1 MLIHNRLWRCKNGDH
16 PGPGPRLAVRARLD
30 TSARFYSE
38 VLGLPEIEK
47 KTARVNVRWFGL
59 GAGCAIHLIL
69 GATEVPASRP
79 RSTHF
84 ALATSSFD
92 ETVRHL
98 ADCRVAFQD
107 LSGALGQVCSDLTVS
122 GRCTFRTRMVTGLR
136 STMLYL
142 SNSILTIAERIKSAC
157 SARLYSIDAWCTVAA
172 LTFRV
177 TQARQALESFLPG

>member
-1 MLIHNRLWRCKNGDH
+1 MATTLDLDH
-16 PGPGPRLAVRARLD
+16 VSLFVRDLD

-59 GAGCAIHLIL
+59 GAGRAIHLIL

-92 ETVRHL
+92 ETVGTWPTVKSRFRTFRAH
-98 ADCRVAFQD
+98 
-107 LSGALGQVCSDLTVS
+107 SGRFRSDLTVS

-142 SNSILTIAERIKSAC
+142 SNSILIAERVKSAC

-172 LTFRV
+172 LTLLFVNWRN
-177 TQARQALESFLPG
+177 SPGRTGRDAVREVLSSRP

>member
-1 MLIHNRLWRCKNGDH
+1 MATTLDLDH
-16 PGPGPRLAVRARLD
+16 VSLFVRDLD

-59 GAGCAIHLIL
+59 DAGCAIHLIL

-107 LSGALGQVCSDLTVS
+107 LSGALGQVS
-122 GRCTFRTRMVTGLR
+122 LR
-136 STMLYL
+136 PDGVRQVYFQDPDGHWIEI
-142 SNSILTIAERIKSAC
+142 N
-157 SARLYSIDAWCTVAA
+157 DA
-172 LTFRV
+172 
-177 TQARQALESFLPG
+177 LPK

>member
-1 MLIHNRLWRCKNGDH
+1 MATTLDLDH
-16 PGPGPRLAVRARLD
+16 VSLFVRDLD

-59 GAGCAIHLIL
+59 GAGRAIHLIL

-92 ETVRHL
+92 ESVRHL
-98 ADCRVAFQD
+98 ADSGVAHQD
-107 LSGALGQVCSDLTVS
+107 LSGALGQVSVRPDGVRQVYFQDPD
-122 GRCTFRTRMVTGLR
+122 GHWIEI
-136 STMLYL
+136 
-142 SNSILTIAERIKSAC
+142 N
-157 SARLYSIDAWCTVAA
+157 DA
-172 LTFRV
+172 
-177 TQARQALESFLPG
+177 PPK

>member
-1 MLIHNRLWRCKNGDH
+1 MATTLELDH
-16 PGPGPRLAVRARLD
+16 VSLFVRDLD

-59 GAGCAIHLIL
+59 GAGRAIHLIL

-107 LSGALGQVCSDLTVS
+107 LSGALGQVSLRPDGQRVQRGSRQGRRRPWLTRRS
-122 GRCTFRTRMVTGLR
+122 ASPSRT
-136 STMLYL
+136 
-142 SNSILTIAERIKSAC
+142 
-157 SARLYSIDAWCTVAA
+157 
-172 LTFRV
+172 
-177 TQARQALESFLPG
+177 